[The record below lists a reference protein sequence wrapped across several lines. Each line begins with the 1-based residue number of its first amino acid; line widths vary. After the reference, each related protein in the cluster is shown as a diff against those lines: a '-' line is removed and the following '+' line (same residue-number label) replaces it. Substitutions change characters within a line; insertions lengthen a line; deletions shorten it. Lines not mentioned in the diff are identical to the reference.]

1 MNKSRALQKTKEVQ
15 RHPQAD
21 TRLYHICFSQ
31 LTGQIH
37 NPEKSGACFYE
48 SVSFKVL
55 FWFFGLTR
63 E

>member
-1 MNKSRALQKTKEVQ
+1 VLFRSGERELKPTYGYTTFVF
-15 RHPQAD
+15 P
-21 TRLYHICFSQ
+21 Q

-37 NPEKSGACFYE
+37 NPEKAGACFFE